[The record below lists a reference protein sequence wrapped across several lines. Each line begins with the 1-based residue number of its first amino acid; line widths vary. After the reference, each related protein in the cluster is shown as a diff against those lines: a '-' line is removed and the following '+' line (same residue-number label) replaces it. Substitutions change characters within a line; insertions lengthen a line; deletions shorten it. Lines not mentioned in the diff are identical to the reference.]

1 MRKHLRTKSILLLGI
16 LCAVLLGTCWICKDL
31 FIGAPFSLSYA
42 LDGPSG
48 VFPGNDGRMFII
60 DRGKKLILMTD
71 ERGMLSGTI
80 NCGRDS
86 EDAPYY
92 ASLITEGA
100 DGSIYVADVRYAG
113 MGTRISQ
120 ERIFRY
126 DRNGRGGTV
135 IYSIDYPQIEEMP
148 LQYGNIL
155 SMRGGRLPC
164 AGGAHG
170 RRDLGTHGIRSG
182 R

>member
-92 ASLITEGA
+92 ASLITGA
-100 DGSIYVADVRYAG
+100 PTAASMWPMYG
-113 MGTRISQ
+113 MPVW
-120 ERIFRY
+120 
-126 DRNGRGGTV
+126 GRGSLRSASSDMTGT
-135 IYSIDYPQIEEMP
+135 DAA
-148 LQYGNIL
+148 
-155 SMRGGRLPC
+155 GR
-164 AGGAHG
+164 
-170 RRDLGTHGIRSG
+170 
-182 R
+182 